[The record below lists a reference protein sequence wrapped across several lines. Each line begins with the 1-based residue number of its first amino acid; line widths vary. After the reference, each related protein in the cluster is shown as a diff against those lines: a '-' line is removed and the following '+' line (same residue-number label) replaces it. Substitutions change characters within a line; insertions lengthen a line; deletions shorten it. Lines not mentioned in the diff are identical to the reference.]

1 VTVRHVIAVFA
12 VECFKIVRQLKARA
26 VLAVCIAGPFAFAA
40 VIRLQSSL
48 PEDTLFGR
56 SVKYSGFALPLV
68 VLGFGG
74 LWALPVL
81 SSIVGGDLFSAEDRY
96 GMWTGLLGQSP

>member
-1 VTVRHVIAVFA
+1 MSMRRVWAVITVEWLKLAA
-12 VECFKIVRQLKARA
+12 QLKARA
-26 VLAVCIAGPFAFAA
+26 VLAACLAGPIAFAA

-68 VLGFGG
+68 VLGFAA

-81 SSIVGGDLFSAEDRY
+81 GSLVGGDLFS
-96 GMWTGLLGQSP
+96 S